1 MIKIIGEETEIK
13 KYIKAVKE
21 LFSLYKSLN
30 EGEDSPLF
38 SDKQF
43 KNLLNTAFKNPNY
56 KEDTLKGKILREN
69 ILGEKPL
76 TVIADEN
83 GYSVAHI
90 YALKQKL
97 YKEFASVTFGVI
109 IL

>member
-1 MIKIIGEETEIK
+1 MIKIIGEETEVK
-13 KYIKAVKE
+13 KYVKAVKE

-30 EGEDSPLF
+30 EDEGSPLF
-38 SDKQF
+38 SGKQF
-43 KNLLNTAFKNPNY
+43 KNLLKTAFKNPNY
-56 KEDTLKGKILREN
+56 KDDTLKGKILKEN
-69 ILGEKPL
+69 ILGNKSL
-76 TVIADEN
+76 TALAEEN

-90 YALKQKL
+90 YTVKQKI

>member
-13 KYIKAVKE
+13 RYLKAVKE
-21 LFSLYKSLN
+21 LFLLYKSLN
-30 EGEDSPLF
+30 EGEESPLF

-43 KNLLNTAFKNPNY
+43 KNLLKTAFKNPGY
-56 KEDTLKGKILREN
+56 GEDTLKGRILREN
-69 ILGEKPL
+69 ILGDKSL
-76 TVIADEN
+76 SLIAAEN

-90 YALKQKL
+90 YALKQKI